1 MAYTQANNPFKKL
14 LSDIGSGLSKLNIKS
29 PSMSSST
36 RGVSGQRAYQQA
48 QLKRPSHLRESKF
61 EYDVRMRKEARK
73 KAQPVTRTPEQLEG
87 IDPKSEIKGTFSTAE
102 TYTGGFSTNP
112 NDKRDQSQ
120 PLNFGIIPGMSFGE
134 AFAQA
139 GLGGAQAGKSTFFW
153 TNPDLEKNPEQK
165 EKTFLYEH
173 EEKPTLKEYLK
184 SIASQSPTAT
194 VSELTDILRTAKKE
208 YLQR

>member
-61 EYDVRMRKEARK
+61 EYDVRMREQARRAK
-73 KAQPVTRTPEQLEG
+73 RTMHDPDKDRIPTGVDATPWGNIPEEQQ
-87 IDPKSEIKGTFSTAE
+87 TV
-102 TYTGGFSTNP
+102 STNP
-112 NDKRDQSQ
+112 GDLRSAEI
-120 PLNFGIIPGMSFGE
+120 PSNFGIIPGMTFGE

-139 GLGGAQAGKSTFFW
+139 GKGGARAGIDPFFW
-153 TNPDLEKNPEQK
+153 TNPDLELNPEQK
-165 EKTFLYEH
+165 ETKFLYDFAD
-173 EEKPTLKEYLK
+173 KETK
-184 SIASQSPTAT
+184 TSPH
-194 VSELTDILRTAKKE
+194 LPKG
-208 YLQR
+208 Y